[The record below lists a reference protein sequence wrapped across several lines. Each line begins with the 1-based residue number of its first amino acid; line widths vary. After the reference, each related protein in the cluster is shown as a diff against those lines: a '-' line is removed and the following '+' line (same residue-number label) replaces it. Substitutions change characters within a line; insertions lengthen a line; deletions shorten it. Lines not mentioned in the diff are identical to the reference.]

1 MNTMPGITDA
11 EAPPFTDVEFQFQSL
26 PKEVQIRLLA
36 QHCDRLLKDND
47 TLEAENKYLR
57 EKNAQLKESNAEQR
71 KINDNMRF
79 ENKRHQKDLKLYR
92 KFVNNRS
99 VVGLF
104 NKYCKANAGN
114 K

>member
-1 MNTMPGITDA
+1 MNTVPGITDA
-11 EAPPFTDVEFQFQSL
+11 EAPPFTDVEMQFQSL
-26 PKEVQIRLLA
+26 PKEVQVRILA

-57 EKNAQLKESNAEQR
+57 EKNAELKQANAIQK
-71 KINDNMRF
+71 KINDNTRI
-79 ENKRHQKDLKLYR
+79 EIKRQQKDLNLYR

-104 NKYCKANAGN
+104 NKYCKANARN